1 VIHAAAEKLIPVP
14 QKKRKRKLTP
24 GTYIFLSSLF
34 SLFQSACTVIGCL
47 QRVVHGTENAH
58 YQYEGGS
65 DDVNDAIIDVKY
77 RVDLATSPFVMSPR
91 QS

>member
-1 VIHAAAEKLIPVP
+1 MGTKRALKHHSGKIDPCGP
-14 QKKRKRKLTP
+14 QIKNDP
-24 GTYIFLSSLF
+24 GTSF